1 MKKNNMKSAVV
12 DQMLLWIILITVFA
26 SFLFFIIN
34 YSVALRIK
42 DNVDSLTDYGA
53 RMVALGRSDAEV
65 VAGLNNIKLSSMAD
79 IQEADLNCVENADS
93 NYQVEFNVLATY
105 DSTFFEAGANNV
117 QGRAVVFNEVSDLEK
132 VCSLTLSF

>member
-1 MKKNNMKSAVV
+1 MKKNRMKTAVI
-12 DQMLLWIILITVFA
+12 DQILLWIILITVFA
-26 SFLFFIIN
+26 TFLFFIVN

-79 IQEADLNCVENADS
+79 IQEADLNCVENANS

-105 DSTFFEAGANNV
+105 DSTFFESGANNV
-117 QGRAVVFNEVSDLEK
+117 QGRAVVFNEISDLEK
-132 VCSLTLSF
+132 ICSLTLAF